1 MHNYRKYLFT
11 LIELLVV
18 IAIIAILA
26 SMLLPALSKARST
39 ATGLGCVNN
48 LKTIALAQSLY
59 SDDSDS
65 WILSN
70 SHPGYNSNYSQWYM
84 ILSGREYGGVKS
96 TRYPGWGTEF
106 FGKNH
111 RKGTF
116 NCPSDP
122 EGFTKW
128 TCTHYGINPRLTGSR
143 ASSSDGL
150 YHRRNLSCLIT
161 PSRALFAADQSTTS
175 GTNLHQS
182 GTFCYRHNGIDS
194 ARALGAEPAM
204 AALPTGKANAC
215 YMDGHV
221 EGSTYFQH
229 KNYPYPAIPT
239 DVNANS
245 RSLWAGFN
253 GAKEDGGWPY

>member
-65 WILSN
+65 WILAN
-70 SHPGYNSNYSQWYM
+70 SHPGYHANYSQWYM
-84 ILSGREYGGVKS
+84 ILSGREMDGKQS

-106 FGKNH
+106 YGKPH

-116 NCPSDP
+116 NCPSSP
-122 EGFTKW
+122 EDFYTW
-128 TCTHYGINPRLTGSR
+128 TCTHYGINPWLTGSR
-143 ASSSDGL
+143 KASDGL

-161 PSRALFAADQSTTS
+161 PSRAIFAADHSTTG

-182 GTFCYRHNGIDS
+182 GTFCYRHNGNDS
-194 ARALGAEPAM
+194 ARALGAEPA
-204 AALPTGKANAC
+204 APPPGKANAC

-221 EGSTYFQH
+221 EGSKYLQH
-229 KNYPYPAIPT
+229 KNYPYAPIGVT
-239 DVNANS
+239 GKNQNAW
-245 RSLWAGFN
+245 SLWAGFH
-253 GAKEDGGWPY
+253 GDRQDGGWSE